1 MAHKSVKLWKIFNI
15 LLKNIKCIDLH
26 KYKHSKIT
34 HTMKPSERGRKGVKL
49 EQSKDD
55 LKSMFYYK
63 KL

>member
-26 KYKHSKIT
+26 KYK